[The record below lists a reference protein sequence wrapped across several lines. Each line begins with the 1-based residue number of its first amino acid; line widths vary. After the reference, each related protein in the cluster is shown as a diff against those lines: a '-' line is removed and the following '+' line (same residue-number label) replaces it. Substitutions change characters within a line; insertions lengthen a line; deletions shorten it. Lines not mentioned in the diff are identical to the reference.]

1 MAGRTTRAAITGH
14 DGRAKPAWAARTGPA
29 GAPQPPI
36 SASVCV
42 SLDLKNPGDFT
53 VAEGH
58 GYPLLYI
65 YRRAWLASGFCAN
78 TVLVFILRL

>member
-14 DGRAKPAWAARTGPA
+14 DGRAKPAWAARTGPE
-29 GAPQPPI
+29 GRLRPPI

-42 SLDLKNPGDFT
+42 SLGLKNSGDFT

-58 GYPLLYI
+58 GYPL
-65 YRRAWLASGFCAN
+65 
-78 TVLVFILRL
+78 VFL